1 MEDDIHN
8 IIADIILF
16 FNSLR
21 TARFAHIKRAFL
33 FDKKRIHRYI
43 TDSSNNYKHQTKAKG
58 GYMKN
63 IVFLFMLLTTF
74 LVAGNVENVEPE
86 YNIPT
91 IEYSIEVDDIQ
102 ADFNLEYI
110 EIISL
115 EEMEVVDLSQS
126 TKQFQTEI
134 VFLSPVDF
142 YIFLNEV
149 LILNSENTDPPV
161 SYGKR
166 RSWKQLT

>member
-1 MEDDIHN
+1 
-8 IIADIILF
+8 
-16 FNSLR
+16 
-21 TARFAHIKRAFL
+21 
-33 FDKKRIHRYI
+33 
-43 TDSSNNYKHQTKAKG
+43 
-58 GYMKN
+58 MKN
-63 IVFLFMLLTTF
+63 IMFLFMLLTTF

-102 ADFNLEYI
+102 ADFNLE
-110 EIISL
+110 IISL
-115 EEMEVVDLSQS
+115 EEMEVIDLSQS
-126 TKQFQTEI
+126 TKQIETI
-134 VFLSPVDF
+134 AFLSPVDF

>member
-1 MEDDIHN
+1 M
-8 IIADIILF
+8 
-16 FNSLR
+16 
-21 TARFAHIKRAFL
+21 
-33 FDKKRIHRYI
+33 
-43 TDSSNNYKHQTKAKG
+43 KG
-58 GYMKN
+58 GYMKR
-63 IVFLFMLLTTF
+63 IVFLFVLLTTF

-115 EEMEVVDLSQS
+115 EEMEVADLPQS